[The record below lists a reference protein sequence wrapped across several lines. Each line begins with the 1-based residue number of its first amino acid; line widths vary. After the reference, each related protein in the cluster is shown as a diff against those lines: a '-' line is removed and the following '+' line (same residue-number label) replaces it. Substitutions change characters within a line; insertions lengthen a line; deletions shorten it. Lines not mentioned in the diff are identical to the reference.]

1 MYAAYFGFREM
12 PFSILPDPRFLYL
25 SRAHSMALSMLEYG
39 VHNQAGFTV
48 VTGAIGSGKTTLIQH
63 LLRSVGQELHVGLMN
78 HTPRRDDNLF
88 EWLLLVFDQPI
99 ENRSYA
105 GMYRQFCDFVSGV
118 SESGGRVVLIVD
130 EAQNLEPARLEELR
144 MLSNLNSDVMILQLI
159 LVGQPELSA
168 ILSTPE
174 LRQFAQRISSDFHLP
189 KLMPREVS
197 AYIDHRLRFVN
208 GNPSLIAPRARTLI
222 AEAAEGIPRQ
232 VNILVDRCL
241 AYVYGCGGN
250 VVTARLVREVID
262 DRSRHGVFRTG
273 PRLALT

>member
-1 MYAAYFGFREM
+1 
-12 PFSILPDPRFLYL
+12 
-25 SRAHSMALSMLEYG
+25 
-39 VHNQAGFTV
+39 
-48 VTGAIGSGKTTLIQH
+48 
-63 LLRSVGQELHVGLMN
+63 MN